1 MKRGRFFLVLGIV
14 VLSLGWV
21 AAKGLT
27 GNLVYYMT
35 PTELLSKGDVAVGDR
50 VRLGGFVNPGSVSR
64 LSRQVRF
71 IVSDGTTRM
80 SVVVSGSVP
89 SLFRAGRGVILEGV
103 YARDGAFHA
112 DTVLVK
118 HAETYRPPAPG
129 QTPGS
134 AKVEGSG

>member
-1 MKRGRFFLVLGIV
+1 MKRGRLFLVLGVV

-35 PTELLSKGDVAVGDR
+35 PTELLSKGDTAIGDR

-64 LSRQVRF
+64 LSRQIRF
-71 IVSDGTTRM
+71 VVSDGTTRM
-80 SVVVSGSVP
+80 TVVVVGSVP
-89 SLFRAGRGVILEGV
+89 SLFRAGRGVIVEGV
-103 YARDGAFHA
+103 YGRDGAFHA

-118 HAETYRPPAPG
+118 HAETYQPPGPG

-134 AKVEGSG
+134 AKIGGGG